1 MKFFGYLVVTI
12 LVVVFVNPFI
22 PYWGIMVL
30 LFLFAL
36 ILKPGNSAAFW
47 GGGFGLALSWI
58 GLSLF
63 LTIDSGS
70 DLPNKMAQ
78 ILGAPSGTVLVA
90 VTGVIGFLLGA
101 LSSLSG
107 NLFRNLVK
115 RRPTDIY
122 RG

>member
-1 MKFFGYLVVTI
+1 
-12 LVVVFVNPFI
+12 
-22 PYWGIMVL
+22 MVL